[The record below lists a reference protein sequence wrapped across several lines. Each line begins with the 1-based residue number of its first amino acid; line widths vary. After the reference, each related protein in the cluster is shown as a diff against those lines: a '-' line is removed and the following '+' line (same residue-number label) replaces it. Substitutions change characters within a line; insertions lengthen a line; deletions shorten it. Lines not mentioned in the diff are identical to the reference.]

1 MASFGIKI
9 LIQITGI
16 VDENKEKK
24 YVVGFIGDNTHAT
37 LPKQKLAKFLK
48 EFKNFSKTKKKLL
61 LESIKIAKD
70 MLESKGKGEEE
81 KEKIR
86 KNIHIEKPVK
96 RVKVKQIKKEES
108 NAESSQ
114 EKPKPRIKLRRLVA
128 TNDKLL
134 NYKRRR
140 SDSIY
145 RLT

>member
-1 MASFGIKI
+1 MACSSKNN

-24 YVVGFIGDNTHAT
+24 YIVGFIGDNTHAT

-61 LESIKIAKD
+61 LESIRIAKE

-81 KEKIR
+81 KEKIC
-86 KNIHIEKPVK
+86 KNINIDKPIK

-108 NAESSQ
+108 EDESSEDNQ
-114 EKPKPRIKLRRLVA
+114 KPRKKLRRLVA
-128 TNDKLL
+128 APEKFL
-134 NYKRRR
+134 NSKRRR
-140 SDSIY
+140 FDSKHH
-145 RLT
+145 

>member
-96 RVKVKQIKKEES
+96 RVKVKQMKKEES
-108 NAESSQ
+108 NAESSE
-114 EKPKPRIKLRRLVA
+114 EKPKPRRKLRRLVA

>member
-1 MASFGIKI
+1 VASFGIKI

-96 RVKVKQIKKEES
+96 RVKVKQMKKEES
-108 NAESSQ
+108 NAESSE
-114 EKPKPRIKLRRLVA
+114 EKPKPRRKLRRLVA